1 MPHRPQPIPTVAT
14 CLDCASCG
22 RQITVEAPCAPCA
35 RLAALAMVLFGAVV
49 FSIAAVLG

>member
-1 MPHRPQPIPTVAT
+1 MRKLAAADIPT
-14 CLDCASCG
+14 LDCASCG
-22 RQITVEAPCAPCA
+22 RQITVEAPGAPCA